1 MGAGEAFQLWMLL
14 CLEGHQ
20 QQSRRMWSADGSG
33 FRQLQMWNRVV
44 SVGKM
49 EVDEDKFSRES
60 FSVPRTEEKRPQTAS
75 GLQQPTVF

>member
-14 CLEGHQ
+14 CLEGH
-20 QQSRRMWSADGSG
+20 
-33 FRQLQMWNRVV
+33 QLQMWNRVV